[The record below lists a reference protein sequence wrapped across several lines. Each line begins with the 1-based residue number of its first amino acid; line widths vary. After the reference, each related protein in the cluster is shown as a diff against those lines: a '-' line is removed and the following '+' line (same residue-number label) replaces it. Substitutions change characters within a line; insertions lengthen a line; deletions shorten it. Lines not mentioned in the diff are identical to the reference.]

1 MLAIIQL
8 PDIFSQ
14 VGSSNTRVTLNIHV
28 VTKGQDNLLDLN
40 CQLSS
45 WRQAQNLQNKLKHFI
60 SSLSLMSNLSLPD
73 CGINALENSTGEGR
87 SFTGSRLCLGDN
99 ITTLHDGLDGSLLD
113 GGRFLKTIRVNTPE
127 KIEFFTICG
136 LKPFDIFYLSK
147 SSLKPME
154 SKVGITSTSSDVS
167 NSTLA
172 KSSSTCLRLA
182 FEAIFNVNLKKE
194 DS

>member
-1 MLAIIQL
+1 
-8 PDIFSQ
+8 
-14 VGSSNTRVTLNIHV
+14 
-28 VTKGQDNLLDLN
+28 
-40 CQLSS
+40 
-45 WRQAQNLQNKLKHFI
+45 
-60 SSLSLMSNLSLPD
+60 MSNLSLPD